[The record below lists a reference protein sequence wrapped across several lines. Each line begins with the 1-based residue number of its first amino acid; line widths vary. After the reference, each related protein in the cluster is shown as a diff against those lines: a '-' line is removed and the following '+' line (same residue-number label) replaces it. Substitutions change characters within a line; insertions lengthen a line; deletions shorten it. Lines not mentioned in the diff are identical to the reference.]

1 MYVFQTQSIPAMS
14 LITRVKPMTVPAS
27 LAARSLSTSR
37 PVDQKNLVL
46 VDGVR
51 TPFLQSGTDYKNL
64 MPHDLQRYALTGLVN
79 KTGIDKNIVDYIC
92 TGTVIQ
98 VITNP
103 QLFAS
108 HNCQTQEVKTSNV
121 AREAALGAGFSDRIP
136 AHTVT
141 MACISA
147 NQAITTCLGLMSQ
160 GEIIHDIK
168 VSMYDHDL
176 SPRCI

>member
-103 QLFAS
+103 QFII
-108 HNCQTQEVKTSNV
+108 
-121 AREAALGAGFSDRIP
+121 RFS
-136 AHTVT
+136 
-141 MACISA
+141 
-147 NQAITTCLGLMSQ
+147 
-160 GEIIHDIK
+160 
-168 VSMYDHDL
+168 
-176 SPRCI
+176 